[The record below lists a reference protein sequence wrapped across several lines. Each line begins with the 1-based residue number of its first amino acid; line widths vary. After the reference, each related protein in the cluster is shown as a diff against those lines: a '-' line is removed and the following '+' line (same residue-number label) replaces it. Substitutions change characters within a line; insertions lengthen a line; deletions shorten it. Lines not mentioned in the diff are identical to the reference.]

1 MPGPFYSQTGPTY
14 RDRMS
19 VNQSLKVK
27 DSIFSGEEILLVE
40 DNVTTIRA
48 SFFGNP
54 QQFRA
59 AYKRSR
65 INWYLAQPSYM
76 NVKSPIW
83 FRAISVM
90 RGNNIIPYGDFTT
103 YSKRHVILEKPFALF
118 DWTSIGTAFA
128 NWKGIFDNGNG
139 NFSEASLYIQLYIPC
154 NGLIE
159 PPHIKALVNTAYQD
173 LVPTWESE
181 PSYQTHF
188 TRWFKIG
195 NLTGWNGLVGGW
207 ETRIQDLNTNGESL
221 GYTILDCVDTAKPFG
236 LDNSYYSAQNCW
248 NDLWTVM
255 NAAYSGDKQNKGWQD
270 LFFYN
275 IYLEEKGRIFKK
287 PISPIR
293 GFKYETG
300 QVPLNGNS
308 GYIPGSNSFMI
319 FASFRPAIGTSELCN
334 FENTW
339 SYVYDDT
346 GKPVINT
353 GKNIPYV
360 FQKLTYRMTESDEV
374 LCLKQRSTDYNG
386 SEPRYAW
393 EWFSSEQNNT
403 QYYNPK
409 DPFNTEFDPG
419 IGLGYDRFKYGGGLQ
434 LTPYSAASYAVS
446 FSPVEPT
453 EWGPGSFNWLNV
465 IADLNTRA
473 EEKSGHEP
481 QYLLPNPGT
490 VDPRVGFI
498 LSAEYYDIQDLVD
511 IFNGYG
517 LSEQYCITV
526 GYQFRFALFPDKAT
540 SLIYNRPQEASTI
553 SGGLGGIMT
562 FKEERFSVPF
572 WITPYTPADPKA
584 PLGTS
589 INPGFVNRG
598 MNSDEIRLYSLFLN
612 TGPSPILIKHKNH
625 IMSKMRP
632 GNVEIRF
639 CTWKSYDY
647 TSAQNAN
654 GWSTIDYYDAQ
665 PKAEFGRFANKKLI
679 LKKYGKNLTFHLV
692 YEGSSPD
699 HLLPQY
705 IEVNYPL

>member
-48 SFFGNP
+48 SFAGNP
-54 QQFRA
+54 LQFRA

-103 YSKRHVILEKPFALF
+103 YSKRHVILEKPLALF

-188 TRWFKIG
+188 TRWFNIG
-195 NLTGWNGLVGGW
+195 NLTGWPGLYGGW
-207 ETRIQDLNTNGESL
+207 NIRIDDLNNNGQSL
-221 GYTILDCVDTAKPFG
+221 GYTILDCVDASKPFG
-236 LDNSYYSAQNCW
+236 LDSSYYSAQSCW
-248 NDLWTVM
+248 EDLWTLM
-255 NAAYSGDKQNKGWQD
+255 TASYSAEGGITNKNWQD
-270 LFFYN
+270 IFFYN

-300 QVPLNGNS
+300 KVPLLGNS
-308 GYIPGSNSFMI
+308 GYVPGANRFMI
-319 FASFRPAIGTSELCN
+319 FASFRPAIGGDCG
-334 FENTW
+334 FENSWT
-339 SYVYDDT
+339 YVYDDT
-346 GKPVINT
+346 GKPVIST
-353 GKNIPYV
+353 GRTIPYV

-374 LCLKQRSTDYNG
+374 LCLKQRSIDYNG
-386 SEPRYAW
+386 GEPRYAW

-409 DPFNTEFDPG
+409 DPFNTKFAPV

-434 LTPYSAASYAVS
+434 LTPYSAACYAVI
-446 FSPVEPT
+446 FSPENPG
-453 EWGPGSFNWLNV
+453 EWGPGSPNWLNV

-481 QYLLPNPGT
+481 QYLLSNPGT

-553 SGGLGGIMT
+553 EGGLGGIMT

-572 WITPYTPADPKA
+572 WVPYTSAEPKA
-584 PLGTS
+584 PIGTS
-589 INPGFVNRG
+589 AIPGEVNRS
-598 MNSDEIRLYSLFLN
+598 MNSDEVRLYSLFLN
-612 TGPSPILIKHKNH
+612 TSPSAILIKHKNH
-625 IMSKMRP
+625 IMPRMRP

-639 CTWKSYDY
+639 CTWKDSSNT
-647 TSAQNAN
+647 TSPAGA
-654 GWSTIDYYDAQ
+654 GWSTLDNYDAQ

-699 HLLPQY
+699 NLLPQY
-705 IEVNYPL
+705 VEVSYPL

>member
-27 DSIFSGEEILLVE
+27 DSIFSGEEILLIE

-65 INWYLAQPSYM
+65 INWYLAQLSYKD
-76 NVKSPIW
+76 VRSPIW
-83 FRAISVM
+83 FRAISVF
-90 RGNNIIPYGDFTT
+90 RGNNTAAGDFTT

-118 DWTSIGTAFA
+118 DWTSIGDAFA
-128 NWKGIFDNGNG
+128 NWKSTFDNGAER
-139 NFSEASLYIQLYIPC
+139 FSEASLYIQLYIPC

-159 PPHIKALVNTAYQD
+159 PPHIKALVNTSYQD

-181 PSYQTHF
+181 PSYQTHY

-195 NLTGWNGLVGGW
+195 NLTGWSGLVGGW
-207 ETRIQDLNTNGESL
+207 ASWIGDLNNNNQSL
-221 GYTILDCVDTAKPFG
+221 GYAILNCVGSSKPFG

-248 NDLWTVM
+248 EDLWTVM
-255 NAAYSGDKQNKGWQD
+255 NATYSSNIQNTGWQD
-270 LFFYN
+270 IFFYN

-293 GFKYETG
+293 GFKYEARP
-300 QVPLNGNS
+300 VPLNGNP
-308 GYIPGSNSFMI
+308 GYVPGSSRFMI
-319 FASFRPAIGTSELCN
+319 FASFRPAIGGNELCE

-339 SYVYDDT
+339 TYVYDDT
-346 GKPVINT
+346 GRPVINT
-353 GKNIPYV
+353 GKYIPYV

-374 LCLKQRSTDYNG
+374 LCLKQSFQDYNG
-386 SEPRYAW
+386 GEPRYAW
-393 EWFSSEQNNT
+393 DWFSSEQYNT
-403 QYYNPK
+403 EYYNPK
-409 DPFNTEFDPG
+409 DPFNTQFYSAVYST
-419 IGLGYDRFKYGGGLQ
+419 YDRFNYGGGLQ
-434 LTPYSAASYAVS
+434 LTPYSAACYAVRLV
-446 FSPVEPT
+446 PEEPAD
-453 EWGPGSFNWLNV
+453 WGPGGANWLNV

-481 QYLLPNPGT
+481 QYIQPYPGN

-498 LSAEYYDIQDLVD
+498 LSAEYYDIRDLVD

-517 LSEQYCITV
+517 LNNQYCITV

-572 WITPYTPADPKA
+572 WVSPYTPADPKA

-589 INPGFVNRG
+589 PNPGAVNRG

-705 IEVNYPL
+705 IEVNYPG